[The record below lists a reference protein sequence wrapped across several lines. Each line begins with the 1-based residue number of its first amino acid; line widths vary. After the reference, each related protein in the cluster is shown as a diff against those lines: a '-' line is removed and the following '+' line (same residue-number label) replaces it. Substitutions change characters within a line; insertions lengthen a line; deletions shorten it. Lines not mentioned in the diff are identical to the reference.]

1 MYKYIA
7 RLYRVVFSLLA
18 MPVFLFEYLKK
29 STGREYDIGPK
40 TKVVLALK
48 MLRNTRAIPTASHFL
63 EHITMATQI
72 MKIPRSIHGC
82 IVECGCYAGG
92 STANLSLACALTGRR
107 LEVFD
112 SFKGLPNLP
121 EQDRTNTVL
130 NVQEGRHRST
140 YSPGEYIGELEVVKT
155 NVSRWGNIEVCEFN
169 AGYFDEVL
177 PSFSEACVF
186 IFLDVDL
193 RSSLETCVEHL
204 WPLLQEGC
212 YLFTHDAQEIE
223 LVSLFFDNAWWQ
235 KTLGMRFPGLAG
247 AGSGLGL
254 IPDKGAFTSELAF
267 TVR

>member
-1 MYKYIA
+1 M
-7 RLYRVVFSLLA
+7 V
-18 MPVFLFEYLKK
+18 
-29 STGREYDIGPK
+29 
-40 TKVVLALK
+40 
-48 MLRNTRAIPTASHFL
+48 RNTIAIPTASHFL

-121 EQDRTNTVL
+121 EQDRTYTVL
-130 NVQEGRHRST
+130 NVQEGRHRGTS
-140 YSPGEYIGELEVVKT
+140 SPGDWSTGLEVVKT

-177 PSFSEACVF
+177 PGFSEACVF

-204 WPLLQEGC
+204 WPLLLEGC
-212 YLFTHDAQEIE
+212 YLFMDGAKKIE

-235 KTLGMRFPGLAG
+235 KTLGMSFPGCAG
-247 AGSGLGL
+247 ADS
-254 IPDKGAFTSELAF
+254 
-267 TVR
+267 VW